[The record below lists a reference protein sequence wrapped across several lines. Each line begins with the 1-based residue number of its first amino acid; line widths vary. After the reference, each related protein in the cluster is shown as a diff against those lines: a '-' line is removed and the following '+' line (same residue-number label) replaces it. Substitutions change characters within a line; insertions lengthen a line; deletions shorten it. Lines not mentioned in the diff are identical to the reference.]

1 MPKHNKKLVAFTTL
15 LAFCVAVFG
24 AYVRL
29 SDAGLG
35 CPDWP
40 GCYGYF
46 GPPNSP
52 SELADTQKLFP
63 DQPFNSTKA
72 WIEMV
77 HSYLATAVRNRV
89 VYRGNPAQ
97 HNYCWSSRPA

>member
-1 MPKHNKKLVAFTTL
+1 MPKHNEKLVTFTLL
-15 LAFCVAVFG
+15 LAFCVVVFG

-46 GPPNSP
+46 GPPSTP
-52 SELADTQKLFP
+52 SELASTEELFP
-63 DQPFNSTKA
+63 DQTFDSTKA
-72 WIEMV
+72 WTEMV
-77 HSYLATAVRNRV
+77 HRYLATTL
-89 VYRGNPAQ
+89 GFLILILF
-97 HNYCWSSRPA
+97 

>member
-15 LAFCVAVFG
+15 LAFCVVVFG

-46 GPPNSP
+46 GPPSSP
-52 SELADTQKLFP
+52 SELADTEELFP

-72 WIEMV
+72 WTEMV
-77 HSYLATAVRNRV
+77 HRYLATTLGFFNSYFVLFRYQKQV
-89 VYRGNPAQ
+89 
-97 HNYCWSSRPA
+97 

>member
-77 HSYLATAVRNRV
+77 HRYLAQPLVF
-89 VYRGNPAQ
+89 
-97 HNYCWSSRPA
+97 